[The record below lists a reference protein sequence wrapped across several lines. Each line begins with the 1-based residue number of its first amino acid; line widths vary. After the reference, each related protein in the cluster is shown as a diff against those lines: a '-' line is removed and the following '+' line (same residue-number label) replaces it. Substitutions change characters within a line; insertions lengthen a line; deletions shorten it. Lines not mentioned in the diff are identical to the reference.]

1 MRPLILCIINRV
13 ITVFKYALCIS
24 VIFAKNKIVFGK
36 IKNEDGN
43 FLKSVNIISMPFT
56 IEPNFLANIEK
67 NWIWIF

>member
-1 MRPLILCIINRV
+1 MRNLILCIINSA
-13 ITVFKYALCIS
+13 IKVFKYALCIS

-67 NWIWIF
+67 N

>member
-1 MRPLILCIINRV
+1 M
-13 ITVFKYALCIS
+13 
-24 VIFAKNKIVFGK
+24 IFAKNKIVFGK

-67 NWIWIF
+67 N